1 MVVHLCFCVWGQ
13 AGHGCGVALA
23 SLKRSIASH
32 AVLTLTVIDTG
43 RSDGVAFI
51 TAISGGVSGFGHRN
65 EAGACTISA
74 VGTVAIRGAVLAH
87 SAMYLLF
94 VLSLLPGGGGGK
106 GPRRAGDQPRMPS
119 VFGLLRTAQRVKGS
133 LPLG

>member
-1 MVVHLCFCVWGQ
+1 MSLHDIMLSPTTLG
-13 AGHGCGVALA
+13 AKLA
-23 SLKRSIASH
+23 SALVATLLALVLGRGAQRACGALFRASR
-32 AVLTLTVIDTG
+32 AFYTIESLLAMGLSAAAMALQG
-43 RSDGVAFI
+43 R
-51 TAISGGVSGFGHRN
+51 HPLL
-65 EAGACTISA
+65 
-74 VGTVAIRGAVLAH
+74 GTVAIRGAVLAH

>member
-1 MVVHLCFCVWGQ
+1 MRNNLTLWFCVHLVSFCMLIAHQLLVSSLEEERR
-13 AGHGCGVALA
+13 VAAEVCYWLA
-23 SLKRSIASH
+23 L
-32 AVLTLTVIDTG
+32 L
-43 RSDGVAFI
+43 
-51 TAISGGVSGFGHRN
+51 
-65 EAGACTISA
+65 
-74 VGTVAIRGAVLAH
+74 GTVAIRGAVLAH